1 MRIGELAER
10 ACVTPDTIRYYE
22 RERLLPPPP
31 RTPGGYRDYN
41 QTALDDLIFIR
52 KAQVLGL
59 RLRDIREILE
69 ISSGGRPP
77 CEHVRATVSA
87 RLSQVEGRM
96 RELDALRGTLKD
108 TLARLD
114 RAPEP
119 SAGCRCS
126 VIESAALKAAE
137 G

>member
-10 ACVTPDTIRYYE
+10 ASVTPDTIRYYE
-22 RERLLPPPP
+22 RQRLLRPPP
-31 RTPGGYRDYN
+31 RTRGGYRDYD
-41 QTALDDLIFIR
+41 QTALDDLIFI
-52 KAQVLGL
+52 KKSQVLGL

-96 RELDALRGTLKD
+96 RELETLRGTLKD

-126 VIESAALKAAE
+126 VIESASLE
-137 G
+137 GTKG